1 MERLLLH
8 VCCAPCSTYP
18 LKVLENMPFQVFG
31 FFFNPNI
38 HPFQEY
44 ERRRD
49 AVCGYFRAKDV
60 TLICRDEYNLVN
72 FLREVVY
79 REQNRCRV
87 CYFKRLEAAA
97 KTAQKSKMD
106 YFTTTLLYSKFQQHD
121 LIRETGE
128 SLARAYGVAFYY
140 RDFREGWKE
149 GIRLSREAELYRQQ
163 YCGCIYSEQERFD
176 HRRVKQKSPCI
187 S

>member
-1 MERLLLH
+1 MKKLLLH

-18 LKVLENMPFQVFG
+18 LKVMGKDPFEVFG

-44 ERRRD
+44 AKRRD
-49 AVCGYFRAKDV
+49 TVCDYFRTKEV
-60 TLICRDEYNLVN
+60 PLILKDEYNLVN

-79 REQNRCRV
+79 REKDRCRI
-87 CYFKRLEAAA
+87 CYFMRLEAAA
-97 KTAQKSKMD
+97 KTAQENKID
-106 YFTTTLLYSKFQQHD
+106 YFTTTLLYSRFQQHD
-121 LIRETGE
+121 LIREIGE
-128 SLARAYGVAFYY
+128 SLGRCYGVSFYY

-149 GIRLSREAELYRQQ
+149 GIRLSKEAGLYRQQ

-176 HRRVKQKSPCI
+176 RIGPRQKS